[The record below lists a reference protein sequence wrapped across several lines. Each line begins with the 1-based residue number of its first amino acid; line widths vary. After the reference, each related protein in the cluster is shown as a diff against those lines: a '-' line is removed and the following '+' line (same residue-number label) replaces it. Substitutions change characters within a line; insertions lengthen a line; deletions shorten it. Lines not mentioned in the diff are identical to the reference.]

1 MFLRRIMSKS
11 ALSLKCSNDDLRSFV
26 EDFIEQSDFYFTFNS
41 LCLYIVSLANQKDLF
56 VKESN
61 VEYSEI
67 ELNGIDIKRI
77 NLIIWDKIWD
87 RKIIIDFSKDKYQS
101 SNDYRF
107 MKMDK

>member
-1 MFLRRIMSKS
+1 MSKS